1 MFEYVRDEGKKWAKL
16 VKVLENSRDEHS
28 IKNKFNS
35 LFKKQKKM
43 SPNFSD
49 PEIYEIIIKRLNN
62 TLNKRKDPNRNSE
75 TSFDINDM
83 DDEIFPELRPNI

>member
-1 MFEYVRDEGKKWAKL
+1 M
-16 VKVLENSRDEHS
+16 
-28 IKNKFNS
+28 
-35 LFKKQKKM
+35 FKKQKKM

-49 PEIYEIIIKRLNN
+49 SEIYEIIIKRLNN

-83 DDEIFPELRPNI
+83 DDEIFPELRSNN